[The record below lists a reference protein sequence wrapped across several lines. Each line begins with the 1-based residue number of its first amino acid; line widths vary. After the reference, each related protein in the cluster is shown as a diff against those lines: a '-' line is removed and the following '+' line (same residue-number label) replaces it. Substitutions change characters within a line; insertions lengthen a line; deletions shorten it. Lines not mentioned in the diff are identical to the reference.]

1 MLFAQNIHKNG
12 KTFNLMRAINSIFN
26 NFLDFKELKQIEL
39 IHKDKLFL
47 IGLLIKACLVF
58 ASYPLLHDLFIP
70 FIENALIHIS
80 FDPWNSFLNNSENI
94 NSFPYGL
101 TMLLAY
107 TPLSFLGHLFDKYVA
122 DFNFLEL
129 GFRISSLFY
138 DYLLLMILLIIS
150 KFESKNLLLF
160 CYWLSPIMIYT
171 TYLHGQV
178 DILPIT
184 FLFGSICTI
193 SSKKFSFS
201 GVLIGLAISSK
212 LSMLIALPFI
222 LIYIQRRRGLGKEFF
237 SFVISLFI
245 TVFLFLFPYVF
256 SKGYSLMVFQT
267 REFGRLYSVFVLYGD
282 QFKLYIVPTIYI
294 LSLYLVWRLKRITKD
309 LFIIGTGLGFF
320 SIIIF
325 LPPAPGWSIW
335 VLPFLAYYQ
344 VKSKRD
350 IFTVGLIYNFT
361 VVINTLFF
369 SSGSFLSF
377 NDFYFGIDFN
387 NIDENLK
394 NLIFTSQQAFCLL
407 LALRMYIYGIRRN
420 SFYNLS
426 EYPTLISVKGNNS
439 NRVKLFIET
448 INNLIYK
455 RNLNLITSSDHIST
469 NDYNNKKIVKNSKKE
484 ILNKIPYFSNH
495 VSQGLN
501 YLNRLIDKNTK
512 EYLIVNNDLNLMTYS
527 YNQKFDFFININE
540 VNINNKF
547 FQSNTSEDNKF
558 DINFDFKL
566 INNNSNKKKY
576 ALIIYLPLGYLH
588 PELLRYFI
596 SISSLNIDTDIS
608 DDKDWV
614 KMTIEGE
621 PSADDIAHIAKSVI
635 PFIDDLPIKEDSF
648 AKGYEGIMQIILLA
662 NIYAGFEKF
671 KKRSLK

>member
-1 MLFAQNIHKNG
+1 MLFVQNIQING
-12 KTFNLMRAINSIFN
+12 KTFNLMRSINTIIN
-26 NFLDFKELKQIEL
+26 YFLDLKELKKIEL
-39 IHKDKLFL
+39 IHKEKLFL
-47 IGLLIKACLVF
+47 IGLFIKVCLVCG
-58 ASYPLLHDLFIP
+58 SYPLLHELFIP
-70 FIENALIHIS
+70 FIENSLTYIS
-80 FDPWNSFLNNSENI
+80 FDPWNSFLDNSGNI

-107 TPLSFLGHLFDKYVA
+107 SPLPFLGNLFDNYIA
-122 DFNFLEL
+122 DLNFLEL

-138 DYLLLMILLIIS
+138 DYLLLIILLIIS
-150 KFESKNLLLF
+150 KFESKNILLI

-184 FLFGSICTI
+184 FLFGSICAI
-193 SSKKFSFS
+193 SSKKFSLS

-245 TVFLFLFPYVF
+245 TLFIFLFPYVF

-282 QFKLYIVPTIYI
+282 QLKLYLVPTIYI

-320 SIIIF
+320 SIITF

-350 IFTVGLIYNFT
+350 IFTVGLIYNFI
-361 VVINTLFF
+361 VVINTIFF
-369 SSGSFLSF
+369 SSGAFITF
-377 NDFYFGIDFN
+377 NNFYFGIDFN

-394 NLIFTSQQAFCLL
+394 NLIFTFQQAFCLL
-407 LALRMYIYGIRRN
+407 LAIRMYIYGIRGN
-420 SFYNLS
+420 SFYSFS
-426 EYPTLISVKGNNS
+426 EFPTLISVMGNNS
-439 NRVKLFIET
+439 NRVSSFIT
-448 INNLIYK
+448 SINNLIYK
-455 RNLNLITSSDHIST
+455 RNLSLITTSDYIST
-469 NDYNNKKIVKNSKKE
+469 NDYNNQKNVIKTKKE

-501 YLNRLIDKNTK
+501 YLNRLIDKNAK
-512 EYLIVNNDLNLMTYS
+512 DYLIVNNDLSLKTYS
-527 YNQKFDFFININE
+527 YNKKFDFFININKGH
-540 VNINNKF
+540 INNKF
-547 FQSNTSEDNKF
+547 FQSNCSENNKF

-566 INNNSNKKKY
+566 INNNSNKKIY
-576 ALIIYLPLGYLH
+576 ALIIYLPFGYLH

-608 DDKDWV
+608 EDKNWV
-614 KMTIEGE
+614 KMIIEGE
-621 PSADDIAHIAKSVI
+621 PSSDDVAHIAKSVI
-635 PFIDDLPIKEDSF
+635 PYIDDLPIKEDAF

-662 NIYAGFEKF
+662 NISSGFANL
-671 KKRSLK
+671 KKR